1 MAEEIK
7 DTAVVEEEAKK
18 PAEDKAAKKTKK
30 SDKKAK
36 KAKGRNKVTSYIKDL
51 KSELGKITWYSRKD
65 TVKSTILVCVVMVV
79 VAAIIGLV
87 DLLFGKGVD
96 LLGGLSN
103 LF

>member
-7 DTAVVEEEAKK
+7 DTAVVNEE
-18 PAEDKAAKKTKK
+18 KKTADKKADKKAKK

-51 KSELGKITWYSRKD
+51 KSELGKITWYSKKD

-87 DLLFGKGVD
+87 DLLFGKGID